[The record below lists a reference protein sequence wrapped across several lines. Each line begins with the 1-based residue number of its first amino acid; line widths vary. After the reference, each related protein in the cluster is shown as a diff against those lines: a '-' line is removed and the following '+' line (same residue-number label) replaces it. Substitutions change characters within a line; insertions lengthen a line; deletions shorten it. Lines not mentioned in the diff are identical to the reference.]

1 MQLNLSLSQKGIAL
15 VSIPLVFELIFL
27 GALAYLQTQAEQE
40 TTRALHAA
48 ATSDATNQLV
58 RDFFNLAAVSRGE
71 LVNTFGTGGYEKQA
85 TKLRA
90 DIATLR
96 EAVKDNVEQTRI
108 VDRTSQAAE
117 DAYAEIEKLRKY
129 YVSGETYKAIDEM
142 NAAKPRIRN
151 YVKAAL
157 SSDLIFM
164 AEKEKEV
171 LAKSTASQAKFRHQI
186 KIALISGVALN
197 IILTIG
203 VALAFSKNIV
213 RRLQLLVDNSYRLA
227 SNLPLNKPIGGGDE
241 ISTLDT
247 SFHTMAEELN
257 EAQRKERALLNNA
270 VDVICSIDTT
280 GKFTAVSPAS
290 EQVFG
295 FSEYELLGKNLTKI
309 VHKDDIEHTQQ
320 ALERIMS
327 GSKEP
332 PFESRVVKKDHKII
346 DVLFGAHWNPT
357 ENSIFCVA
365 HNITERKDAE
375 RMRQEVVQMV
385 SHDLRTPLATIQTFH
400 EMLETGMFGELT
412 GRGQQLLKKAD
423 INTSRMLGLINDL
436 LDIEKI
442 KAGGFE
448 IFPETIPVQD
458 TLETAVKSIS
468 DWAMEKGVLVTTI
481 PTTLEFYA
489 DDKRI
494 VQVLVNLLSNAVKF
508 SPHGGTVAVSA
519 EETGSR
525 ILIKVID
532 EGRGVPEE
540 LRERIFDRFQQVQA
554 SDAKEKG
561 GSGLG
566 LAICKAIVELHGG
579 KIGVEPNGSQ
589 GSVFY
594 FTVGRNSIEKSQS
607 NPVITLTTGDDKTVT
622 T

>member
-15 VSIPLVFELIFL
+15 VSIPLLFELVFL
-27 GALAYLQTQAEQE
+27 GALAYLQTMAEQE
-40 TTRALHAA
+40 TTRALRAA
-48 ATSDATNQLV
+48 AVSDATNQLV

-71 LVNTFGTGGYEKQA
+71 LVNTFGSGNYEKQA
-85 TKLRA
+85 DKLRN

-96 EAVKDNVEQTRI
+96 LAVKDNPDQTKI
-108 VDRTSQAAE
+108 VDRTGQAAQ
-117 DAYAEIEKLRKY
+117 DAYEEIEKLRKY
-129 YVSGETYKAIDEM
+129 YVAGETYKALDEM
-142 NAAKPRIRN
+142 NAAKPRVRN
-151 YVKAAL
+151 YIKTAL

-164 AEKEKEV
+164 AEKEKAV
-171 LAKSTASQAKFRHQI
+171 LQKSTESQAKFRQQI
-186 KIALISGVALN
+186 KLALISGVVLN
-197 IILTIG
+197 IILTVS

-227 SNLPLNKPIGGGDE
+227 SRLPLNAPIGGGDE
-241 ISTLDT
+241 ISTVDT

-270 VDVICSIDTT
+270 VDVICSIDTS
-280 GKFTAVSPAS
+280 GKFTAMSPAS

-332 PFESRVVKKDHKII
+332 PFEARVIRKDKKTI

-357 ENSIFCVA
+357 EDSIFCVA

-448 IFPETIPVQD
+448 IYPETIPVQD
-458 TLETAVKSIS
+458 TLETAAKSIS
-468 DWAMEKGVLVTTI
+468 DWAMEKGVLITTI
-481 PTTLEFYA
+481 PTSLEFYA

-508 SPHGGTVAVSA
+508 SPHGGTVVLSA
-519 EETGSR
+519 EESGSR

-540 LRERIFDRFQQVQA
+540 LRERIFERFQQVQA
-554 SDAKEKG
+554 SDAKDKG

-579 KIGVEPNGSQ
+579 KIGVEPNGTQ
-589 GSVFY
+589 GSVFH

-607 NPVITLTTGDDKTVT
+607 NPVITLTEADNT
-622 T
+622 